1 MSIIDQVSLIAFG
14 GNLPSGVGSPVCTIE
29 AALSRLQDHGVAV
42 LKVSRFYQTPCFPKN
57 AGPDF
62 VNGCATL
69 GCELPPRD
77 LLGVLHRIE
86 AEFGRER
93 RQRWAGRTLDLDLLA
108 IGDKVLPDAETQSG
122 WQNLSLE
129 EQMRVA
135 PDQLILPHPRLQDR
149 GFVLVPLADVAPD
162 WRHPILGKT
171 VLEMRDALPKS
182 ELEGIVPF

>member
-14 GNLPSGVGSPVCTIE
+14 GNLPSDLGPPIRTIQ
-29 AALSRLQDHGVAV
+29 AALARLMDHGVTV
-42 LKVSRFYQTPCFPKN
+42 SKVSRFYQTPCFPAG

-69 GCELPPRD
+69 SCDLSPRE
-77 LLGVLHRIE
+77 LLGTLHRIE
-86 AEFGRER
+86 AAFGRER
-93 RQRWAGRTLDLDLLA
+93 RERWAGRTLDLDLLA
-108 IGDKVLPDAETQSG
+108 IGDMVLPDAQIQSE
-122 WQNLSLE
+122 WQNLPLE
-129 EQMRVA
+129 EQMRRA

-171 VLEMRDALPKS
+171 VLEMRDALPNS
-182 ELEGIVPF
+182 ERADIVPL